1 MGVTSVMEEDG
12 GVGPITVKNTAVTTA
27 LKSLAE
33 IKANLALDHKH
44 NVQEVNTMCY
54 NWRSQ
59 VGQSASAFYY
69 ASMSLIAYSDNCLN
83 VIGRAKQTM
92 RDFSDDMELIDQDL
106 EAMDFISPPASDEG
120 E

>member
-1 MGVTSVMEEDG
+1 MGVTNVLEEDG
-12 GVGPITVKNTAVTTA
+12 GVGPITVKNTAITTA

-33 IKANLALDHKH
+33 IKETLDIDHKH
-44 NVQEVNTMCY
+44 NLQVVDTMCY

-69 ASMSLIAYSDNCLN
+69 ASMSLIAYSGYSSSI
-83 VIGRAKQTM
+83 VGRAKQTM
-92 RDFSDDMELIDQDL
+92 KDFSDDMEIIDQDL
-106 EAMDFISPPASDEG
+106 EAMNFLSPPASDEG